1 MDRKKQKKKK
11 NSSAKGWGQK
21 NILEIIIFM
30 TILSCI
36 MKRVAIIWQIGIQGS
51 AYFFSV
57 YDVLVCFWVLLPVSL
72 RQVVYKLVESRVS
85 MTQYKNSFRVMYSAA
100 LMAVIYAIITIIL
113 CYSLTD
119 FITTNFLPGNGG
131 VLAYYIMIPTILFLG
146 FSNVIRGF
154 FEGLFSVIPSLFS
167 VFLEQIC
174 MLLGII
180 IFSGLFTEYG
190 EKISVVLANP
200 ENLYAYGAAG
210 AAVGYLC
217 GALVGGIL
225 SFVIFIVNKK
235 SIRRK
240 NRRDETRKNEDVY
253 DLFVI
258 IFKHLLP
265 LGLVLLLVSSFEVF
279 AQWIFFRCQNMM
291 QEQILLSY
299 QFGAYAGIYRTV
311 ILVPLLLIFAYSI
324 RNINLLELGMRSG
337 DFHEVRFKAFSML
350 KTAMAISFGFAAYSL
365 VMAGPIVRGLF
376 GLDSDLAIRFIRIGF
391 AGILFMGFYIT
402 VTLILLGMGKNHACI
417 MNGLISVFVYVIL
430 VFALATRTDMG
441 IYSLIIGFLIY
452 SALSAI
458 LSYFVLVKEMRN
470 LPDVSKTFIV
480 PFLSALAVGVVS
492 LICNLIF
499 GLFMPDILNAIS
511 VFIIFFISYYACLV
525 KGGCFNAYEIE
536 NSKFGFI
543 LAPLGRILRIMH

>member
-1 MDRKKQKKKK
+1 MDRRKQKKKK
-11 NSSAKGWGQK
+11 TISGSGLEQK
-21 NILEIIIFM
+21 NLLEIIIFM

-36 MKRVAIIWQIGIQGS
+36 MKRVAVIWQIGIQGS

-57 YDVLVCFWVLLPVSL
+57 YDVLVCCWVMLPVAL

-85 MTQYKNSFRVMYSAA
+85 MTQYKNSFRVMYSAV
-100 LMAVIYAIITIIL
+100 LMAILYAIITIIL
-113 CYSLTD
+113 CYALTD
-119 FITTNFLPGNGG
+119 FITDNFLPGTGG

-154 FEGLFSVIPSLFS
+154 FEGLYSVIPSLFS

-180 IFSGLFTEYG
+180 IFSGLFAEYG

-210 AAVGYLC
+210 AAVGYLA
-217 GALVGGIL
+217 GALVGSIL
-225 SFVIFIVNKK
+225 SFVIFLVNKK

-265 LGLVLLLVSSFEVF
+265 LGLALLLVSFFEIF
-279 AQWIFFRCQNMM
+279 AQWIFFRSQNLM

-299 QFGAYAGIYRTV
+299 QFGAYSGIYRTV
-311 ILVPLLLIFAYSI
+311 IITPLLLIFAYSL
-324 RNINLLELGMRSG
+324 RNINRLELGMRSG
-337 DFHEVRFKAFSML
+337 DFHEVRFKAFSMI
-350 KTAMAISFGFAAYSL
+350 KTTMVISTGFAAYSL
-365 VMAGPIVRGLF
+365 VMAGPIVRGIF

-391 AGILFMGFYIT
+391 VGIIFMGFYIT
-402 VTLILLGMGKNHACI
+402 VTLILVGMGKNHACI
-417 MNGLISVFVYVIL
+417 MNGLITLFIYVIL
-430 VFALATRTDMG
+430 VFALTTRSNMG
-441 IYSLIIGFLIY
+441 IYALLLGFIIY
-452 SALSAI
+452 SVLCAI
-458 LSYFVLVKEMRN
+458 LSYFVLVREMRN
-470 LPDVSKTFIV
+470 IPDVSKTFVV
-480 PFLSALAVGVVS
+480 PLLSALAVGVVC

-511 VFIIFFISYYACLV
+511 VFIIFFISYFICLV

-536 NSKFGFI
+536 NSVFGFI
-543 LAPLGRILRIMH
+543 LGPLGRFLRIMH